1 MNIHLKPEER
11 LSVLRV
17 EDEFRRWGSLDDERL
32 CILCET
38 KFNGRQVEIRRFANG
53 KHELH
58 CPTEACNSRPHQ
70 WVYPGT
76 PLVSDIVDPDWGAR
90 KEKAGTAIKR
100 ADWIPK
106 IKTAVIET
114 LDRAGAPVRTD
125 EALMKDVSRRRHGAL
140 RALYGRYSQRLRAM
154 IDSVVHEETET
165 DDVLQ
170 ESLLQIWNEADHYS
184 PKAGK
189 PLGWMVTIA
198 RRRAIDR
205 LRRRQAYSRAR
216 ERYGQALLQRPRN
229 PRREAYDPFILND
242 LRSFLKKSMRALPP
256 LQREAL
262 ELAFFKG
269 LSHSEI
275 AAATNAPLGT
285 VKTRLELGLRKLTYA
300 LRPFYHK
307 V

>member
-1 MNIHLKPEER
+1 
-11 LSVLRV
+11 
-17 EDEFRRWGSLDDERL
+17 
-32 CILCET
+32 
-38 KFNGRQVEIRRFANG
+38 
-53 KHELH
+53 
-58 CPTEACNSRPHQ
+58 
-70 WVYPGT
+70 
-76 PLVSDIVDPDWGAR
+76 LVAR
-90 KEKAGTAIKR
+90 KEKAGRAIKP

-106 IKTAVIET
+106 IKEAVIET

-125 EALMKDVSRRRHGAL
+125 EALMKDVSRRRHDAL
-140 RALYGRYSQRLRAM
+140 SALFGRHGQRLRAM

-216 ERYGQALLQRPRN
+216 ERYGQTLLQKPRN
-229 PRREAYDPFILND
+229 PRREAYNPFILND

-300 LRPFYHK
+300 LRPFRHK